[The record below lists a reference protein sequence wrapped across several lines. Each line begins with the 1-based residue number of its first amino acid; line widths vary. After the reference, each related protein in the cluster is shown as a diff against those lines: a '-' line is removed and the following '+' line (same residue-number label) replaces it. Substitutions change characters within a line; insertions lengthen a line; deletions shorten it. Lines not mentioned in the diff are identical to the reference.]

1 LNRTHAVT
9 ASKRAEPSR
18 LRKGLLLFIV
28 IGLSRGVLAQEKGP
42 LIQNR
47 LVKEELQLAR
57 TPSLYFIIYLKSKM
71 IALKSR
77 GMTLR
82 EWKIDGLHRWGDPPP
97 PEAMTLQKKSTLF
110 PPKRTKIKPAASEE
124 EAAAFEPD
132 ALELKD
138 MPSRFTLFLNDG
150 MQIYVRAR
158 ARGFLP
164 HLGSVGH
171 FFAWYVWAPM
181 TSLFFEIRNKPHA
194 ALDITLAEKEDV
206 RALYWAFHDGLKGL
220 IYPL

>member
-1 LNRTHAVT
+1 MT
-9 ASKRAEPSR
+9 AWRRAGHR
-18 LRKGLLLFIV
+18 GLRKALPLFIV
-28 IGLSRGVLAQEKGP
+28 IGLSQGILAQEKAP

-47 LVKEELQLAR
+47 LAKEELQLAR
-57 TPSLYFIIYLKSKM
+57 TPSLYFIVYLKSKV

-82 EWKIDGLHRWGDPPP
+82 EWGIESLHAWGDPPP
-97 PEAMTLQKKSTLF
+97 PDALTLQKKSTLF
-110 PPKRTKIKPAASEE
+110 PPKRTKIKPAVSEE

-138 MPSRFTLFLNDG
+138 MPSRFTLFLSGG
-150 MQIYVRAR
+150 MRIYIRAK
-158 ARGFLP
+158 ARGFFP
-164 HLGSVGH
+164 RLGSLGH

-181 TSLFFEIRNKPHA
+181 TNLSFEMRKKPFA
-194 ALDITLAEKEDV
+194 ALDIMLANKEDA
-206 RALYWAFHDGLKGL
+206 RTLYWAFPDGLKGL

>member
-1 LNRTHAVT
+1 MTVL
-9 ASKRAEPSR
+9 KRAEISR
-18 LRKGLLLFIV
+18 LWKGLLLFIV
-28 IGLSRGVLAQEKGP
+28 IGLSGGGLAQEKDP

-47 LVKEELQLAR
+47 LAKEELQLAR
-57 TPSLYFIIYLKSKM
+57 TPSLYFIIYLKSKT

-77 GMTLR
+77 GMPLR
-82 EWKIDGLHRWGDPPP
+82 EWKIDSLHRWGDPPP

-138 MPSRFTLFLNDG
+138 MPSRFTVFLSDG

-164 HLGSVGH
+164 RLGSIGH

-181 TSLFFEIRNKPHA
+181 TNLYSAIRKKPQA
-194 ALDITLAEKEDV
+194 ALDIVLAENEDS